1 MNLPLFILCLV
12 LCWAALHFLIKAQ
25 VRRQVDEEID
35 RHLDN
40 RGEIIRSQHRAI
52 GEVRDEL
59 RRTSQQMIATAI
71 QSSRSGNVID
81 RDRIDP
87 PAQ

>member
-1 MNLPLFILCLV
+1 MNLPIFILCLV

-40 RGEIIRSQHRAI
+40 RCEIIRSQHRAI
-52 GEVRDEL
+52 GEVRDKL
-59 RRTSQQMIATAI
+59 RRTSQKLIATAI
-71 QSSRSGNVID
+71 QQSRSGNVID
-81 RDRIDP
+81 HERIDP
-87 PAQ
+87 PGR